1 MTPNRLVLTPRAISD
16 IDRRARVLKAERGA
30 AFAVAWVEALFDWL
44 TRLAEGGAQIGT
56 TRPRHPGFRSFGYR
70 RQATILAEFAGGEL
84 RVVRIYFA
92 GQDWTAPA

>member
-30 AFAVAWVEALFDWL
+30 AFALAWVAALFDWL
-44 TRLAEGGAQIGT
+44 SRLAESGAQIGSVQS
-56 TRPRHPGFRSFGYR
+56 RHPGFRSFGYR

-84 RVVRIYFA
+84 RVVRVYFA
-92 GQDWTAPA
+92 GQDWTSPG